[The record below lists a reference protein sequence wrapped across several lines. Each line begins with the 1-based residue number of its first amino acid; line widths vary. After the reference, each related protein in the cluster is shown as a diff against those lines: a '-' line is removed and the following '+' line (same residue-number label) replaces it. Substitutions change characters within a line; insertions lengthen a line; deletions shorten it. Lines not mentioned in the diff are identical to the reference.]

1 MLARQ
6 TNKGLDM
13 DNLRSLDPKW
23 YTKGMIGETVLMNL
37 EHYVYSKAKS
47 DWSGFALWAFEF
59 GLNKNEVISIIKESM
74 ETESLDN
81 SA

>member
-1 MLARQ
+1 
-6 TNKGLDM
+6 M

-37 EHYVYSKAKS
+37 EHYIYNKEIAN
-47 DWSGFALWAFEF
+47 WTGFTMWAFEF
-59 GLNKNEVISIIKESM
+59 GLNKSEVISIIKEAM
-74 ETESLDN
+74 VTESLDN